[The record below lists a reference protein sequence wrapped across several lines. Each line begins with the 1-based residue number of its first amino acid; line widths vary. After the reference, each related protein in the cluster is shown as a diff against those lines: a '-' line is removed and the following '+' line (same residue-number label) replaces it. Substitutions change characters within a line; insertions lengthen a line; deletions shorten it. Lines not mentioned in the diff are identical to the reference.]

1 MEFTIGSVMIGF
13 VLRMTEGLLAAA
25 PTLLVGIM
33 AAGCLRAMVPP
44 QRIVALFGRQG
55 WHGMVRAI
63 LLAPLL
69 PVCSLGVLPVMVELR
84 RAGVPAATVVTYA
97 VAAAMLNPIALTYGI
112 TSLPLLQFAVLILLA
127 VVTVLGAGM
136 LTSWRSERL
145 SASPG
150 VAMEEVPVA
159 LSGLRRIAN
168 AGIASG
174 RIATGPILGDLAIAL
189 GVSALVASLIPPD
202 FLPDQMT
209 PSGWLA
215 PLWMLL
221 AAFPAYI
228 SPATGMMQIIVLS
241 RAQLSFGAASV
252 LLLWGVG
259 RNVALSRRLANILG
273 YRRMFVLWAMMLLMC
288 IGMGFVMDAIWVN
301 PGESDTDIHALDT
314 LAQPH
319 SATITVLCEK
329 VKEPAGISLLP
340 LLALMLVGV
349 VCRWKQIER
358 LKDVP
363 PSTSRN
369 SAAGWWQRPLPRP
382 LLALASVVLCGV
394 LAIAMIYTYY
404 PPVEQLFADMQV
416 VRANAILS
424 LQHHQKAAAIRELHS
439 WDELAA
445 KLPISA
451 TLRFTKVSPT
461 ATESTKAFRELLHV
475 ASKAASAP
483 SPQDVGMKKLT
494 KQICDTYSCCR
505 EAYCQ
510 TVIPAKRQAL
520 TP

>member
-1 MEFTIGSVMIGF
+1 
-13 VLRMTEGLLAAA
+13 
-25 PTLLVGIM
+25 M
-33 AAGCLRAMVPP
+33 A
-44 QRIVALFGRQG
+44 
-55 WHGMVRAI
+55 
-63 LLAPLL
+63 
-69 PVCSLGVLPVMVELR
+69 ELR

-97 VAAAMLNPIALTYGI
+97 VAAAVSNPIALTYGI
-112 TSLPLLQFAVLILLA
+112 TSLPLLQFMILILMA
-127 VVTVLGAGM
+127 VGAALGAGM
-136 LTSWRSERL
+136 LTLWHSERIPV
-145 SASPG
+145 SAG
-150 VAMEEVPVA
+150 VATEGVPVA

-168 AGIASG
+168 VGIAAG

-228 SPATGMMQIIVLS
+228 SPATGMMQVIVLS

-259 RNVALSRRLANILG
+259 QNVALVCRVASILG
-273 YRRMFVLWAMMLLMC
+273 YRRLFILWAMMLCLC
-288 IGMGFVMDAIWVN
+288 IGVGIVVDATSVN

-319 SATITVLCEK
+319 SATISTVCDRLCD
-329 VKEPAGISLLP
+329 PANIAILP
-340 LLALMLVGV
+340 LVILMLGGA
-349 VCRWKQIER
+349 VCRWKGIER

-382 LLALASVVLCGV
+382 LLALAGVVVCGV

-404 PPVEQLFADMQV
+404 PPVDQLFADMQV
-416 VRANAILS
+416 VRANAILA
-424 LQHHQKAAAIRELHS
+424 LQHHQKATAIRELHS
-439 WDELAA
+439 WDELVA

-451 TLRFTKVSPT
+451 TLRFMKISPT
-461 ATESTKAFRELLHV
+461 APESTKAFRDLLHV
-475 ASKAASAP
+475 ACKAASD
-483 SPQDVGMKKLT
+483 SSKEDVDMKELT
-494 KQICDTYSCCR
+494 KQICDTYSRCC
-505 EAYCQ
+505 EAYRP
-510 TVIPAKRQAL
+510 TVVPAKRQAL